1 MTTTMNKRYLKPSV
15 TVMAVQAEC
24 HICAGSTIGTS
35 DKEAKEDAS
44 SKGNV
49 LDFDETDD
57 DWQ

>member
-1 MTTTMNKRYLKPSV
+1 MNKRYLKPAV

-35 DKEAKEDAS
+35 NKEAEEDAS